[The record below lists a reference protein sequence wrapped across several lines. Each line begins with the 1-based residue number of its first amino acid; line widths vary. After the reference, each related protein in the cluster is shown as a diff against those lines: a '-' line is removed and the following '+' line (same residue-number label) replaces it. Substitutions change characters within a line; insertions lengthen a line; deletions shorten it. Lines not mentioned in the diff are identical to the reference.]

1 MCVRACDHTA
11 RCSCLDHTCS
21 CRSPRQGQKL
31 LDDQSSITDQ
41 DNTPP
46 PRPPHHETGHCPTR
60 PHTHTHFHPFI
71 IDFAFPSSVLGLHHG
86 IPCSSRDTWRE
97 REAGK
102 EMDACPIQAE
112 RILAGR
118 VSFWSLRTLS
128 QDDFLFEFF
137 LLIVSFAERLEVL
150 LTLVTD

>member
-1 MCVRACDHTA
+1 MRACDHTA

-31 LDDQSSITDQ
+31 LDDQSSITEQ
-41 DNTPP
+41 DNTPLGRRITKQATVP
-46 PRPPHHETGHCPTR
+46 PDPT
-60 PHTHTHFHPFI
+60 THTHFHPFI

-102 EMDACPIQAE
+102 EMDARPIQAQ

-118 VSFWSLRTLS
+118 VSFWSLRILS